1 MSPVK
6 NVFSSAPLEIEVSRD
21 HFTAY
26 LHVKPGAAPTI
37 DDVMRL
43 LEKEKIVYGIKD
55 SDKIRLFLENTELYD
70 NMLIIASGKPFTLG
84 KDAQLKFN
92 FETDS
97 RSEAEEDP
105 AGRHKIDFRNVGSIA
120 SVKKGQIIAT
130 KTPAVQGEGGVTVYG
145 QQLPGEWGMDV
156 TLKAGPNVTLSPNGL
171 EYIAEVGGAPIISK
185 GTIRIDP
192 IYIVEGDIDYSSG
205 NITFDGTVAIKG
217 SVLDGFEVNASGDV
231 IVENTIQSARVI
243 AGGDVVVKRG
253 ILTRDKGLVSSE
265 GNIYAKFIEN
275 SNVECEGN
283 VIVETAILNSR
294 VCANGRVIAM
304 QNDGAIIGGRIIAF
318 DRVICRN
325 LGSPVHPTT
334 IAQVGYRYEVQRK
347 YLEGL
352 ARLHAVQKQIK
363 EIQKNYEY
371 VSKANSEDYD
381 RLGKLRGDMLKLI
394 KVQDQMKEDL
404 TELNNGRIFN
414 QFAMVEIEQNVYPGA
429 SILLGDIRHSVSKET
444 KYASFK
450 WDSEQKSVYLT
461 SFDDSG
467 QGMVKT
473 STARAKTVLII
484 DDSKAVRKTLRMI
497 LEKLGLRVVDE
508 AEDGLIGVQKYKQLR
523 PSLVTCDIMMVNM
536 NGVETLKAIRA
547 ENPNARV
554 VMISS
559 IRDKA
564 KILDCVMAGARDY
577 ILKPFVPSRVI
588 TVIKNVLEN

>member
-1 MSPVK
+1 
-6 NVFSSAPLEIEVSRD
+6 
-21 HFTAY
+21 
-26 LHVKPGAAPTI
+26 
-37 DDVMRL
+37 
-43 LEKEKIVYGIKD
+43 
-55 SDKIRLFLENTELYD
+55 
-70 NMLIIASGKPFTLG
+70 
-84 KDAQLKFN
+84 
-92 FETDS
+92 
-97 RSEAEEDP
+97 
-105 AGRHKIDFRNVGSIA
+105 
-120 SVKKGQIIAT
+120 
-130 KTPAVQGEGGVTVYG
+130 
-145 QQLPGEWGMDV
+145 
-156 TLKAGPNVTLSPNGL
+156 
-171 EYIAEVGGAPIISK
+171 
-185 GTIRIDP
+185 
-192 IYIVEGDIDYSSG
+192 
-205 NITFDGTVAIKG
+205 
-217 SVLDGFEVNASGDV
+217 
-231 IVENTIQSARVI
+231 
-243 AGGDVVVKRG
+243 
-253 ILTRDKGLVSSE
+253 
-265 GNIYAKFIEN
+265 
-275 SNVECEGN
+275 
-283 VIVETAILNSR
+283 
-294 VCANGRVIAM
+294 M
-304 QNDGAIIGGRIIAF
+304 QNDGTIIGGRIIAF

-325 LGSPVHPTT
+325 LGSPAHPTT
-334 IAQVGYRYEVQRK
+334 IAQVGYRHEVQRK

-450 WDSEQKSVYLT
+450 WDGEQKSVYLT

-467 QGMVKT
+467 QGTVKT

-497 LEKLGLRVVDE
+497 LEKLGLRVLDE

-547 ENPNARV
+547 ENANARV